1 MVKNMIKSQI
11 NQSIFHNI
19 KIQFYFFIFFIFFYY
34 IAYNKIMSSPHLKKE
49 FIATENSP
57 LYFGKFKGK
66 THKELLKPENKDYV
80 KWILQTDE
88 NFATATKT
96 FLKSKNLK

>member
-1 MVKNMIKSQI
+1 
-11 NQSIFHNI
+11 
-19 KIQFYFFIFFIFFYY
+19 
-34 IAYNKIMSSPHLKKE
+34 MSSPHLKKE

-57 LYFGKFKGK
+57 IYFGKFKGK

-80 KWILQTDE
+80 KWILNTEE

-96 FLKSKNLK
+96 FLKSNRIS